1 MKNRFLRMGAVAFIL
16 VLLFVGC
23 ATTESG
29 DGDTGGG
36 EPSIPAE
43 APETPPEDD
52 GSTVPEGEPEQSEPE
67 QSESEESEPEES
79 ESEDPEPEVSRPEE
93 PQPEEIKETE
103 DEADEPIE
111 VSEELYEQ
119 TFTEVEKTISEL
131 NEIIAD
137 RNFSAWQDYLTDDYR
152 RTYSDPEVL
161 AESSQSTVLV
171 RNNITLRTL
180 EDYFNF
186 VVVPSRSNARLDDL
200 VFIGEETVEA
210 IMEVNERRYLLYL
223 LKKTGN
229 RWKIDTF

>member
-1 MKNRFLRMGAVAFIL
+1 MKNRFLRMGTVAFIL
-16 VLLFVGC
+16 VWLLVWVFVGC

-29 DGDTGGG
+29 DGGTGGG

-52 GSTVPEGEPEQSEPE
+52 GSTVPEAEP
-67 QSESEESEPEES
+67 EESEPEES
-79 ESEDPEPEVSRPEE
+79 ESEDPEPEETRPEE

-103 DEADEPIE
+103 DETDEPIE

-131 NEIIAD
+131 NEIISD

-161 AESSQSTVLV
+161 ADSSQSTVLV